1 MGRTGLGSIRYAPRD
16 GWSFYASRLRICR
29 VLLHDTGAFQLTTGP
44 LASGRDTRPATV
56 TPRATPLID
65 NDLGN
70 RMIKV
75 DHAGEHGAICI
86 YSGQLFMARVFARD
100 KVDELQDFL
109 THERRHRAVFQAELQ
124 RRGYRRCRS
133 YWRCGLG
140 GLVLGLITGLCGRK
154 AIVATTV
161 AVERVVLKH
170 LAHQRHA
177 LRDSDPLAVAAIA
190 SIVEAEQHHHDHSAA
205 QIGRDDPWFRALAPV
220 VTAWTEAV
228 IWMGMRS

>member
-1 MGRTGLGSIRYAPRD
+1 M
-16 GWSFYASRLRICR
+16 RIYR
-29 VLLHDTGAFQLTTGP
+29 VLLHDTGVFQPTTCLLP
-44 LASGRDTRPATV
+44 TGRDTRPSTV
-56 TPRATPLID
+56 TSRSTPLID

-86 YSGQLFMARVFARD
+86 YSGQLFMARVFARGQ
-100 KVDELQDFL
+100 VDELKAFL
-109 THERRHRAVFQAELQ
+109 SHERRHRAVFQAELQ

-133 YWRCGLG
+133 YWLCGLG
-140 GLVLGLITGLCGRK
+140 GLVLGLVTGLCGRK

-170 LAHQRHA
+170 LAHQLHT
-177 LRDSDPLAVAAIA
+177 LRDIDPLAVAAIA
-190 SIVEAEQHHHDHSAA
+190 SIVEEEQHHHDHSAA
-205 QIGRDDPWFRALAPV
+205 QIDRDDPWFRALAPV